1 MANITMAKSTS
12 RPICRSGAIALII
25 DLSTTWRPVWKKFDR
40 SNSGPTTAPSK
51 RLFTLF
57 LLVSRLFTF
66 PRCSGKRACRTV
78 FSFLFFLFSFFFSF
92 FSRSEAPE
100 TKSTLDYRVQTKA
113 FVLSIRGSTAAKQ
126 LRYFVLVTWTQ
137 HTTLKRYSYLGG
149 AT

>member
-78 FSFLFFLFSFFFSF
+78 FSFSFIFF

-100 TKSTLDYRVQTKA
+100 TKSTRSTIVFKQRRLYYRYEDPQRLNNWDTSFLLHGHSIQLSKDIAIWVVLRKTK
-113 FVLSIRGSTAAKQ
+113 
-126 LRYFVLVTWTQ
+126 
-137 HTTLKRYSYLGG
+137 
-149 AT
+149 